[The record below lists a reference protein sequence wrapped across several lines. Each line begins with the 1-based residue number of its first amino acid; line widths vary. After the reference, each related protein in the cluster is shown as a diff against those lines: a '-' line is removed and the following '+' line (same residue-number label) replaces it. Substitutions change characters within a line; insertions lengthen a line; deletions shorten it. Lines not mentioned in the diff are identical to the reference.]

1 MAKSVEELVEDW
13 AKKSLDKSGVM
24 HYAKNAE
31 INPEIGA
38 ALKSAVSKSGGKGGN
53 LPDIQVFIETKH
65 GRKIPV
71 FIEVKGK
78 IGDLGRRD
86 EAGVLIVD
94 NRTAKGDIDFKRVN
108 KFAINGAIHYAETVV
123 RGTKS
128 YKESIAIGVNGW
140 QNAEGALKTE
150 LAVYYVSQDK
160 LCVPKKIADYSDLS
174 FLKKSNLD
182 DLIEKLDELEL
193 TEAEKEEKTRE
204 IENAIEIKL
213 KELNQQMQDKLAI
226 SVDMRVSLVSG
237 MIMAGLGVEDKVSPL
252 DVADLKGDKG
262 EKSHDGVIIHN
273 KIASFLEARDLPSGK
288 KEMILNVLAVPLL
301 HGNLHNPKR
310 GESPLK
316 TVYTFLCKELMPYF
330 TSKYHLDFTGRLFN
344 VLNAWVKV
352 PDGDQNDVVLTPR
365 YVTNFMA
372 RLCGVNRKSYVWDYA
387 VGSAGFLV
395 SAMKLMLEDA
405 KANCKS
411 PDEYRKAESQIKMNQ
426 LLGIEKLPD
435 VYMLAV
441 LNMILMGD
449 GSANII
455 HANSLTEY
463 DGNYGQGKNKGQPF
477 PADVFLLNPPYSAPG
492 KGFVFV
498 EKALSRM
505 KHGRAAVLIQENAG
519 SGEGDEYTSQI
530 LKHSSLIASIHMADI
545 FKGKASVRTAVYVF
559 EVGKPHNVKQ
569 MVKFID
575 FDNDGYTRQNRKKSG
590 LDVNLRDTDDATGR
604 YDEVVNLVLY
614 GKKYLKIFLEDNF
627 IEDTISLEG
636 NDWTF
641 AQHKKVDT
649 TAKVEDFQKVVK
661 EYLSWKVD
669 EIIKQEDAL
678 GKNASPRL
686 NLPQARAYADFKIGE
701 LFELKKGKRLTKASM
716 LPGDIRFIGA
726 SATNNGIT
734 GFVGNDKYIHPSNT
748 ITVSYN
754 GSVGEAFYQ
763 SERYWASDDINVF
776 YAKFELTETRAL
788 YIIPLIRQQGKK
800 YTYSNKWT
808 KEKME
813 NDRVRLPVLSKE
825 SRELDFAYM
834 DAYIRELETA
844 RIREL
849 EAARLRELEKYIF
862 VTGLDNIELS
872 KKEKLAMAQ
881 LKKLKPE
888 VVSAILDGCE
898 KLVVMGGNEWKQKVF
913 HFCLDNGNS

>member
-13 AKKSLDKSGVM
+13 AKKSLDKSGVT

-31 INPEIGA
+31 INSEIGA
-38 ALKSAVSKSGGKGGN
+38 ALKAAVSKTGGKGGN
-53 LPDIQVFIETKH
+53 LPDIQVFIETKR

-71 FIEVKGK
+71 LIEAKGK
-78 IGDLGRRD
+78 RGDLGLRD
-86 EAGVLIVD
+86 QAGELVVS
-94 NRTAKGDIDFKRVN
+94 NRTAKGDVDYKRIN
-108 KFAINGAIHYAETVV
+108 RYAINGAIHYAEAIV

-128 YKESIAIGVNGW
+128 YKETIAIGVNGW
-140 QNAEGALKTE
+140 QSADDMLQTE
-150 LAVYYVSQDK
+150 MAVYYVSQDK
-160 LCVPKKIADYSDLS
+160 LCMPKKIADYSDFS
-174 FLKKSNLD
+174 FLKKSDLD
-182 DLIEKLDELEL
+182 ELIEKIDELEL
-193 TEAEKEEKTRE
+193 TDFEKEEKTRE
-204 IENAIEIKL
+204 IENAIEVKL
-213 KELNQQMQDKLAI
+213 KALNQRMEDKLAI
-226 SVDMRVSLVSG
+226 SVEMRVSLVSG

-252 DVADLKGDKG
+252 DVSDLKGDNG
-262 EKSHDGVIIHN
+262 ERSHDGVIIHN
-273 KIASFLEARDLPSGK
+273 KIASFLDARDLPSGK
-288 KEMILNVLAVPLL
+288 KQMILDVLSVPLL
-301 HGNLHNPKR
+301 HAKLHIPKS

-316 TVYTFLCKELMPYF
+316 TVYAFLSKELMPYF
-330 TSKYHLDFTGRLFN
+330 SSKYHLDFTGRLFN

-372 RLCGVNRKSYVWDYA
+372 RLCCVNRKSYVWDYT

-405 KANCKS
+405 KENCKS

-477 PADVFLLNPPYSAPG
+477 PADVFLLNPPYSAQG

-519 SGEGDEYTSQI
+519 NGEGEGFTKRI
-530 LKHSSLIASIHMADI
+530 LEHSSLVASIHMADI

-559 EVGKPHNVKQ
+559 EVGKPHNPKQ

-590 LDVNLRDTDDATGR
+590 LDVNLRDTDNATGR

-614 GKKYLKIFLEDNF
+614 GKKYLKIFSEDNF

-649 TAKVEDFQKVVK
+649 SAKIEDFQKVVK
-661 EYLSWKVD
+661 EYLSWKVG
-669 EIIKQEDAL
+669 EIIKAEGAL
-678 GKNASPRL
+678 GKM
-686 NLPQARAYADFKIGE
+686 QAR
-701 LFELKKGKRLTKASM
+701 
-716 LPGDIRFIGA
+716 
-726 SATNNGIT
+726 
-734 GFVGNDKYIHPSNT
+734 V
-748 ITVSYN
+748 
-754 GSVGEAFYQ
+754 
-763 SERYWASDDINVF
+763 
-776 YAKFELTETRAL
+776 
-788 YIIPLIRQQGKK
+788 
-800 YTYSNKWT
+800 
-808 KEKME
+808 
-813 NDRVRLPVLSKE
+813 
-825 SRELDFAYM
+825 
-834 DAYIRELETA
+834 
-844 RIREL
+844 
-849 EAARLRELEKYIF
+849 
-862 VTGLDNIELS
+862 
-872 KKEKLAMAQ
+872 
-881 LKKLKPE
+881 
-888 VVSAILDGCE
+888 
-898 KLVVMGGNEWKQKVF
+898 
-913 HFCLDNGNS
+913 